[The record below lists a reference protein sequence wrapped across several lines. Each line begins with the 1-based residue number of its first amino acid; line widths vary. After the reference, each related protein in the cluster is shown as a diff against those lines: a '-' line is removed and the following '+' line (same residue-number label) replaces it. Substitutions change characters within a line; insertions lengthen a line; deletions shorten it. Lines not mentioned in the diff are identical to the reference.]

1 MFKMSGI
8 ECKDTVS
15 SVKRNGNLRWGPEF
29 WMDGIVLE

>member
-8 ECKDTVS
+8 ECKDT
-15 SVKRNGNLRWGPEF
+15 VKRNGNLRWGPEF